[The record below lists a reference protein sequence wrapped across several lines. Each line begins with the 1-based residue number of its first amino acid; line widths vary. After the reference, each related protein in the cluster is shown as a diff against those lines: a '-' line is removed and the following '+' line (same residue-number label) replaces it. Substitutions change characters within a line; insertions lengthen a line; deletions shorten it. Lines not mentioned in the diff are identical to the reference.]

1 MIYDCAI
8 IGAGPAGLTA
18 GVYLARY
25 QRKTVLLT
33 DSIGGQTAISGNIEN
48 FPSYESINGF
58 ELIDKL
64 KRQAETSGLE
74 IKTGFEVKGVSKK
87 DNFIIESE
95 GKAIEARTILITSG
109 KRHRTLELDNEAS
122 LIGKGVSY
130 CATCDGGFARDKE
143 VVVIGGG
150 YAATESALIL
160 EKIAKEV
167 TVICIGSELTGE
179 KITVDKVLSKEN
191 INVVYNAK
199 TIELGEKD
207 GFLDFVTIEDTESGR
222 RSKIAAKMAFI
233 EIGQIPNSDVFSSI
247 GINDL
252 KEIII
257 DKDNM
262 TSEQGIFAAGDV
274 TDIKAKQTVVACG
287 EGAKAAIAI
296 NQYLEKQS

>member
-8 IGAGPAGLTA
+8 VGAGPAGLTA

-48 FPSYESINGF
+48 FPSYESVSGF

-64 KRQAETSGLE
+64 KRQAKASGLE
-74 IKTGFEVKGVSKK
+74 IKTGFKVSGISKK
-87 DNFIIESE
+87 GNFIVESE
-95 GKAIEARTILITSG
+95 SEKIETRTILITSG
-109 KRHRTLELDNEAS
+109 KRHRTLGLDNEES
-122 LIGKGVSY
+122 LVGKGVSY

-143 VVVIGGG
+143 VVVIGSG

-160 EKIAKEV
+160 EKIAKGV
-167 TVICIGSELTGE
+167 SVICIGGELTGE

-191 INVVYNAK
+191 INVIYNAK

-207 GFLDFVTIEDTESGR
+207 GFLDFVTIEDNESGK

-252 KEIII
+252 KEIVI

>member
-18 GVYLARY
+18 GLYLARY

-33 DSIGGQTAISGNIEN
+33 DNIGGQTAISGEIEN
-48 FPSYESINGF
+48 FPSYKSINGF

-64 KRQAETSGLE
+64 KNQSEASGLE
-74 IKTGFEVKGVSKK
+74 IKTGFKVNAISKK
-87 DNFIIESE
+87 GNFIVESNDKNIETKS
-95 GKAIEARTILITSG
+95 ILIASG
-109 KRHRTLELDNEAS
+109 KRHRTLDLDNEER

-143 VVVIGGG
+143 VVVIGSG

-160 EKIAKEV
+160 EKIAKGV

-179 KITVDKVLSKEN
+179 KITVDKVVSKEN
-191 INVVYNAK
+191 INVIYNAK

-207 GFLDFVTIEDTESGR
+207 GFLDFVTIEDTESGKQ
-222 RSKIAAKMAFI
+222 SKIVAKMAFI
-233 EIGQIPNSDVFSSI
+233 EIGQIPNSDVFGI
-247 GINDL
+247 LEINDS
-252 KEIII
+252 KEIVI
-257 DKDNM
+257 DKNNM

-274 TDIKAKQTVVACG
+274 TDVSAKQTIVACG

-296 NQYLEKQS
+296 NQHLEKQS